1 MATIQQ
7 ITQILQKPGINDQQ
21 AAADLRRIGA
31 TPQEISDATGVPVA
45 EINQRLAAVGPS
57 NIEQQIA
64 QFLQTPGLNDEQAA
78 AELRRI
84 SATSQQ
90 ISNATGVPVAEIERR
105 LAAVAPAPEM
115 RVQLTS
121 PEQQIAQYLKT
132 PGLNDQQAFLEFQ
145 RTGATAQ
152 QISNATGVPVAEI
165 NQRLAAA
172 ALLPKPENYR
182 EIEFRNFLNKPG
194 VTDQQALAEIAR
206 LGLTNQQVAT
216 IGGTT
221 LADVENRTNA
231 LSGNLPFANATQGFT
246 QQFNN
251 YTSIPI
257 GAQYN
262 PNVVGG
268 VGSPYSQIMRQMMP
282 VGNPYATARSGLVM
296 GGYDPGIYARDV
308 QTAAD
313 AATAAAAAAAA
324 AGNNIPS
331 GSAGG
336 ASGGD
341 GDGSS
346 GDTGSGDTGLYTGG
360 LVTKVFGTDPS
371 GPDDG
376 QTNIQRGEYVIK
388 KSSVKKYGQGL
399 LDKINEGK
407 MPAKK
412 MKSLLG

>member
-1 MATIQQ
+1 MTIEQQ
-7 ITQILQKPGINDQQ
+7 IAQILQTPGINDQQ
-21 AAADLRRIGA
+21 AAAEFQRIGA
-31 TPQEISDATGVPVA
+31 TPQ
-45 EINQRLAAVGPS
+45 
-57 NIEQQIA
+57 
-64 QFLQTPGLNDEQAA
+64 
-78 AELRRI
+78 
-84 SATSQQ
+84 Q
-90 ISNATGVPVAEIERR
+90 ISMVTGVPVAEIEQRI
-105 LAAVAPAPEM
+105 AAVTPAPE
-115 RVQLTS
+115 RYLTVQLTS

-145 RTGATAQ
+145 RTGATPQ

-165 NQRLAAA
+165 EQRLAAA

-221 LADVENRTNA
+221 LADVENRVNA

-268 VGSPYSQIMRQMMP
+268 TGSPYSQIMRQMMP
-282 VGNPYATARSGLVM
+282 VGNPYATARSGLAM
-296 GGYDPGIYARDV
+296 GGYDPGLYERDRLTKIALRDAGINPYGGV
-308 QTAAD
+308 LDVLGGAGGASGAD
-313 AATAAAAAAAA
+313 GGGDGTGNAAAAAAASGSSAGA
-324 AGNNIPS
+324 AGGP
-331 GSAGG
+331 GG
-336 ASGGD
+336 VGIGEGG
-341 GDGSS
+341 G
-346 GDTGSGDTGLYTGG
+346 TGMGGYAKGG
-360 LVTKVFGTDPS
+360 LVNRVAGPNPL

-376 QTNIQRGEYVIK
+376 AGMLDLGEYVIK
-388 KSSVKKYGQGL
+388 KSSVNKYGKNL
-399 LDKINEGK
+399 LDMLNDGK
-407 MPAKK
+407 VPAKK
-412 MKSLLG
+412 IKSLLG